1 MIKKDMEN
9 SKKMKEAS
17 LESYKIPYNL
27 HERIQYLTG
36 EIYKG
41 KVTHEKLTELLE
53 LYSVNLI

>member
-1 MIKKDMEN
+1 MEN

-27 HERIQYLTG
+27 HEKIQYLEG